1 VWPIR
6 GSVEHLP
13 NFNIVSLQFEL
24 LPLVVGVTGH
34 RDPPTEA
41 EGPLRA
47 RFGEVLERLQQRH
60 PSMQL
65 LVLSGLAAGADIL
78 AAEEALQRGIA
89 VFACLPMPQ
98 AEYEKDFSPEELER
112 FRRVLPRCAD
122 VAVVGT
128 SSRREGGY
136 VDVAEFIA
144 YYCHVL
150 VAFWDGLEARG
161 PGGTAQVVELRKG
174 GVPSMV
180 GDALVAYVPDVGPVF
195 QIVTPRRGQLPP
207 AENLSIRE
215 MYPERLGW
223 KARTNSAALRAGE
236 QEFEDAIAHVER
248 FNRDLSLEKASVET
262 NRLAALCDR
271 ADAASNRQQQKTL
284 RSLQSLYAATALA
297 GAAQLVLPTDGSLHI
312 PSWAGI
318 AARVGFLTIA
328 FVVFA
333 VAKRSDYE
341 NRYQDYRAIAEALR
355 VQYAWGCAGLRNRL
369 VEASYLQMQQSELAW
384 IRLALRT
391 AYLITGIGVA
401 QADDSPAHPESIR
414 WIDGQIDYY
423 EAAGKREEANLH
435 RAERATVAVAAAG
448 FALSA
453 IAFIFG
459 WMLAHHMVP
468 ANFAPPASM
477 QGSLA
482 YWETMPLALGSLLA
496 LIIRFY
502 AQQRGFTENARR
514 YQHMFTVFD
523 AAKRRLRDQHGDP
536 RKVLEQLGHEALS
549 EHAAWLILHRE
560 RPLSFVHT

>member
-1 VWPIR
+1 
-6 GSVEHLP
+6 
-13 NFNIVSLQFEL
+13 VSLQFEL

-34 RDPPTEA
+34 RDLPAEA
-41 EGPLRA
+41 EEPLRA
-47 RFGEVLERLQQRH
+47 RFGDVLERLQQRF

-78 AAEEALQRGIA
+78 AAEEAQRRGIA

-98 AEYEKDFSPEELER
+98 SEYEKDFSPDELER
-112 FRRVLPRCAD
+112 FRRVLPRCAE

-136 VDVAEFIA
+136 VDVADFIA

-174 GVPSMV
+174 GVPSRV

-195 QIVTPRRGQLPP
+195 QIVTPRRGQTPP
-207 AENLSIRE
+207 SENLSTRE
-215 MYPERLGW
+215 IYPERQGW
-223 KARTNSAALRAGE
+223 KARTRTTALRAGE

-248 FNRDLSLEKASVET
+248 FNRDLSREPVSAEP
-262 NRLAALCDR
+262 NRLAALSDR
-271 ADAASNRQQQKTL
+271 VDAASNRQQHLTL
-284 RSLQSLYAATALA
+284 RSLRGLYIAAALA
-297 GAAQLVLPTDGSLHI
+297 GAAQLVLPTDGSFHI

-318 AARVGFLTIA
+318 AARVGFLAIA
-328 FVVFA
+328 FIVFA

-355 VQYAWGCAGLRNRL
+355 VQYAWCCAGLRNRL

-391 AYLITGIGVA
+391 AYLITGIGAA
-401 QADDSPAHPESIR
+401 QAGDSPSHPASVR
-414 WIDGQIDYY
+414 WVDGQVEYY

-435 RAERATVAVAAAG
+435 RTERATVAAAAG
-448 FALSA
+448 GFAVSA
-453 IAFIFG
+453 LAFIVG
-459 WMLAHHMVP
+459 WMLSHHIVS
-468 ANFAPPASM
+468 ANFALPASSP
-477 QGSLA
+477 GALA
-482 YWETMPLALGSLLA
+482 YWETMPLALGSMLA

-523 AAKRRLRDQHGDP
+523 AAKRRLRDQHSDP
-536 RKVLEQLGHEALS
+536 SKVLEQLGHEALS